1 MGEEKEE
8 EGGGGGGGTKKK
20 KDCDK
25 EATALL
31 RDTKQEKERKKERVR
46 VMIDLPHERLGSVPA
61 GQRQSE
67 EWV

>member
-1 MGEEKEE
+1 M
-8 EGGGGGGGTKKK
+8 

-25 EATALL
+25 EDRALL

-61 GQRQSE
+61 GQQQSE